1 MNKRYADE
9 KQEALY
15 DRISKYQEEALHLLA
30 HAERNENDGRALIS
44 LAKAQVVLL
53 TAIEGRIRDV
63 EEEIIDT
70 KTIHTLIAKDVGKLT
85 GVIVTVFAVVLVA
98 SVWSIWLK

>member
-1 MNKRYADE
+1 M
-9 KQEALY
+9 
-15 DRISKYQEEALHLLA
+15 LA